1 MAGVR
6 LASLALSLA
15 LALGLAAFGLA
26 VSWSQ
31 VRGPSPTDSLV
42 VLQRG
47 MSLAAIASTL
57 EQQGVIRSA
66 RLFTLWL
73 RLSGRADTLRAGEY
87 RFPAGASGAEVAD
100 TLLKGLTYKRRLTV
114 PEGVTTERALALLAE
129 AAGLQ
134 GAAPAGVP
142 EGTLLPETYQ
152 YEWGDGRA
160 ALLARMQ
167 RAQQDLLNALWP
179 QRAADLPLQLPEQAL
194 ILASIVERETGVA
207 AERARIAGVFL
218 NRLRLGMR
226 LQSDPTVEYGLRLRG
241 RPEGLPLTRD
251 DLEAETPYNTYRIR
265 GLPPAPIANPG
276 RAAIAAVLQP
286 AATNEL
292 YFVADGTGGH
302 AFAVTLEEH
311 NRNVARY
318 RALRAE

>member
-6 LASLALSLA
+6 LASLALSLL

-31 VRGPSPTDSLV
+31 LRGPAASDTIV

-47 MSLAAIASTL
+47 MGLSAIASSL
-57 EQQGVIRSA
+57 EQAGVIRNA
-66 RLFTLWL
+66 PLFSLWL
-73 RLSGRADTLRAGEY
+73 RFSGRADALRAGEY
-87 RFPAGASGAEVAD
+87 RFPPGASGAEVAD
-100 TLLKGLTYKRRLTV
+100 ILLKGLTYKRRLTI
-114 PEGVTTERALALLAE
+114 PEGVSTERALALIAE
-129 AAGLQ
+129 APALQ
-134 GAAPAGVP
+134 GAVP
-142 EGTLLPETYQ
+142 TGIGEGALLPETYQ
-152 YEWGDGRA
+152 YEWGDARGT
-160 ALLARMQ
+160 LVTRMQ
-167 RAQQDLLNALWP
+167 RAQADLLNALWP
-179 QRAADLPLQLPEQAL
+179 QRAPGLPLQSPEQAL
-194 ILASIVERETGVA
+194 VLASIVERETAVA
-207 AERARIAGVFL
+207 DERPRVAGVFL
-218 NRLRLGMR
+218 NRLKLGMR

-241 RPEGLPLTRD
+241 RPEGQPLTRD
-251 DLEAETPYNTYRIR
+251 DLEIDTPYNTYRIR

-286 AATNEL
+286 ATTNEL